1 MERREDWEAAYQEQY
16 KKERGKRESLEKE
29 CMSLKIELNYTLSLL
44 NQCVFNLN
52 RKGDAMTRCGFTK
65 QAASD
70 KHLVERI
77 GALLSYK
84 DAWIR
89 MDGDDDE

>member
-1 MERREDWEAAYQEQY
+1 MDQKDALEIAYETQY
-16 KKERGKRESLEKE
+16 KRERERKAALEKE

-70 KHLVERI
+70 KQLVERI

-89 MDGDDDE
+89 MDGDDEE